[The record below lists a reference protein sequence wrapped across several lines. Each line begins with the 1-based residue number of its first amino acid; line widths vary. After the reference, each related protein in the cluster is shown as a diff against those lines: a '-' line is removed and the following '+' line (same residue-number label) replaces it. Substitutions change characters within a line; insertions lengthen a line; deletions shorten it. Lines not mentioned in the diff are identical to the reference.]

1 MRIIPSILL
10 LGLLLFGVSGCAVVS
25 PEVQEEALPNIPFP
39 VLIGEVQK
47 YMGDTVIEGGYVVS
61 VENKADYTEIVAVQS
76 PLGIGQRP
84 KAKDLSQGRL
94 VMIYKGFIDPEVY
107 AKDRE
112 ITVGGKIIGSSAQVK
127 NPAFP
132 YLKLEIREIHLWAK
146 EVPTDPYWY
155 DPYWYGPYPFYDPY
169 PWWWHRYPYH
179 RRWHR

>member
-1 MRIIPSILL
+1 MRILQTFLL
-10 LGLLLFGVSGCAVVS
+10 LGLLLFTVSGCAVVS
-25 PEVQEEALPNIPFP
+25 PEVQEAALPPIPFP
-39 VLIGEVQK
+39 VLIGDVQK

-94 VMIYKGFIDPEVY
+94 IMIYKGFIDPEVY

-112 ITVGGKIIGSSAQVK
+112 ITVGGKIVGSSALVK

-146 EVPTDPYWY
+146 EVPPDPYWY

-169 PWWWHRYPYH
+169 PWWGYRYPYH
-179 RRWHR
+179 HHWHR

>member
-1 MRIIPSILL
+1 MRSLQTFLL
-10 LGLLLFGVSGCAVVS
+10 LGLTLFGLWGCAVVS
-25 PEVQEEALPNIPFP
+25 PEVQEAALPPIPFA
-39 VLIGEVQK
+39 VLIGDVQK

-61 VENKADYTEIVAVQS
+61 VENKADYTEIVAVQA

-94 VMIYKGFIDPEVY
+94 IMIYKGFIDPEVY

-112 ITVGGKIIGSSAQVK
+112 ITVGGKILGSSAQVK

-132 YLKLEIREIHLWAK
+132 YLKLEIRDIHLWAK
-146 EVPTDPYWY
+146 EVPANPYWN

-169 PWWWHRYPYH
+169 PLWYRHPYHHHWHR
-179 RRWHR
+179 